1 MKKSSLMCVAL
12 LLSAC
17 GGGGSGTMVTPAPPA
32 PAPTPAT
39 EAFFVRVMEV
49 AGLAPEDT
57 EAADVSA
64 VNASA
69 PEDTEPLGV

>member
-17 GGGGSGTMVTPAPPA
+17 GGGSGTMVPPA
-32 PAPTPAT
+32 PVTTPAT
-39 EAFFVRVMEV
+39 EAFFVRVLGF

-69 PEDTEPLGV
+69 PEDTEPPGV